1 MKFGRVPVEEAEGCI
16 LAHATDS
23 APEDLAP
30 LQMSRMIPKGT
41 VLTAT
46 HLADIAREGIE
57 QVQVA
62 RLEEGDVAEDEA
74 AGMLAQ
80 ALIVGRTGLRATSP
94 VGGRVNLVAEAAGL
108 ALMDAD
114 AIHRVNS
121 VSPAITVA
129 TVLPHKRM
137 GEGGLVATIK
147 IIPFAVAGPDLTRAC
162 DAATAAIGMA
172 QGQYTSATLIETR
185 IGRDAP
191 GDKGRRALAAR
202 VRHFGMMLT
211 DRCVVPHDEAAVA
224 RALAQAEGEVLFILT
239 DTATSDSRD
248 TAPEAVRRAGGEV
261 IHYGMP
267 VDPGNLLF
275 LGRLGTKPVIGL
287 PGCARSPAMNGAD
300 WVLERVICGV
310 PVGPADIMRMGVGGL
325 LKEIP
330 ERGRPR
336 E

>member
-1 MKFGRVPVEEAEGCI
+1 MKFGPVPVTDAEGCI

-30 LQMSRMIPKGT
+30 QQMSRMIPKGT

-46 HLADIAREGIE
+46 HLADIAREGID
-57 QVQVA
+57 QLQVA
-62 RLEEGDVAEDEA
+62 RLEDGDVAEDDA
-74 AGMLAQ
+74 AQLLAQ
-80 ALIVGRTGLRATSP
+80 ALSAGRTGLRATSP

-108 ALMDAD
+108 ALLDAA

-129 TVLPHKRM
+129 TVLPYKKM
-137 GEGGLVATIK
+137 GAGGLVATIK
-147 IIPFAVAGPDLTRAC
+147 IIPFAVAGPDLARAC

-172 QGQYTSATLIETR
+172 QGQFTSATLIETR
-185 IGRDAP
+185 VGRDAP
-191 GDKGRRALAAR
+191 SDKGRRALAAR

-211 DRCVVPHDEAAVA
+211 DRCVVPHEEASVA
-224 RALAQAEGEVLFILT
+224 DALAQAEGEVLFILT
-239 DTATSDSRD
+239 ATATSDIRD
-248 TAPEAVRRAGGEV
+248 TAPQAVRQAGGEV

-275 LGRLGTKPVIGL
+275 LGRLGDKPVIGL
-287 PGCARSPAMNGAD
+287 PGCARSPAINGAD
-300 WVLERVICGV
+300 WVLERIICGV
-310 PVGPADIMRMGVGGL
+310 PIEPEDIMGMGVGGL